1 MQDNVVL
8 ILLQVHCSSKMM
20 FSPRLLLLLLSIYC
34 PRFNVLNLIYMI
46 IHSAELFSFS
56 FFSKVRNQ
64 MIFYMLTMFHQCLVS
79 KSLKLKNVPTAALS
93 DMKGNK
99 NVKRSRKSGAIAL
112 LYPPRVRFRAT
123 VKLSA
128 VFFHD
133 ESSITIGG
141 YESAI
146 APEEFHI
153 QCKQPVEAAE
163 DEINLVV
170 EEETHKDK
178 GLLFVPSI
186 SGLCLFF
193 CHHFLYSVVPS

>member
-56 FFSKVRNQ
+56 FFSKVRNR
-64 MIFYMLTMFHQCLVS
+64 MILYMLTMFHQCLVS

-123 VKLSA
+123 VKLSTT
-128 VFFHD
+128 FLHD
-133 ESSITIGG
+133 ESSITKGG
-141 YESAI
+141 ANV
-146 APEEFHI
+146 
-153 QCKQPVEAAE
+153 Q
-163 DEINLVV
+163 
-170 EEETHKDK
+170 
-178 GLLFVPSI
+178 
-186 SGLCLFF
+186 
-193 CHHFLYSVVPS
+193 YSLQLMGR

>member
-1 MQDNVVL
+1 MQDYVVR
-8 ILLQVHCSSKMM
+8 ILSQVSCSSKMM
-20 FSPRLLLLLLSIYC
+20 FR

-46 IHSAELFSFS
+46 IHSAELFISFS
-56 FFSKVRNQ
+56 FFFKGAKSNDPLHVDYVPSVFSFKKSETKKRASNSTERYERQQKRKKV
-64 MIFYMLTMFHQCLVS
+64 
-79 KSLKLKNVPTAALS
+79 K
-93 DMKGNK
+93 
-99 NVKRSRKSGAIAL
+99 
-112 LYPPRVRFRAT
+112 
-123 VKLSA
+123 
-128 VFFHD
+128 
-133 ESSITIGG
+133 
-141 YESAI
+141 
-146 APEEFHI
+146 EEFHI